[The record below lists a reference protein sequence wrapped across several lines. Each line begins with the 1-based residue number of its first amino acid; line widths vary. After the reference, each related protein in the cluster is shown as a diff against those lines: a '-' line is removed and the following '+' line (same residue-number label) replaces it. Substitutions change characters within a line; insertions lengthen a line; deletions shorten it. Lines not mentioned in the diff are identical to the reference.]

1 MDVVVIVVI
10 LIIFLVGAYAAYK
23 FKYKSSRG
31 SAADSYS
38 KQASEERSSLK
49 ITADKNNTAVGS
61 QNDRNSWS
69 YKVSNLIAPTSGEN
83 PKERTSA
90 NFR

>member
-1 MDVVVIVVI
+1 MDFVVIVVI

-38 KQASEERSSLK
+38 K
-49 ITADKNNTAVGS
+49 
-61 QNDRNSWS
+61 
-69 YKVSNLIAPTSGEN
+69 
-83 PKERTSA
+83 
-90 NFR
+90 